1 MSIIEGKLPHITFN
15 FKKLNSFAFKI
26 EKQTRER
33 LLAAVKKDVKQ
44 LMEEAVTK
52 KFVHED
58 SYSVIILCSTI
69 ETCLLHGLKRR
80 SVGLFKSGTTFAL
93 LNKISKECEPAEKVV
108 KLCNEYEEDLANAS
122 NSNNNFFQFSK

>member
-1 MSIIEGKLPHITFN
+1 M
-15 FKKLNSFAFKI
+15 
-26 EKQTRER
+26 
-33 LLAAVKKDVKQ
+33 KKDVKQ

-58 SYSVIILCSTI
+58 SYSVISLCSTI

-93 LNKISKECEPAEKVV
+93 LNKISKECESAANVV
-108 KLCNEYEEDLANAS
+108 KLCNFYEEEMENAS
-122 NSNNNFFQFSK
+122 NTNSNFFQFSK